1 MGNVFSI
8 AEKICRYYEMT
19 YVPLGMWSR
28 LITRLIVFS
37 KSQVTEVTESSD
49 HLVLTVHL
57 CFFSYICMHLFI
69 QLWFLFKV
77 LVGRHEPTLTY
88 WNKGIYMFWS
98 PVITLCSCSHWVDI
112 YSEFITWNNIHV
124 FLKKLFKIFMIVQG
138 NFTVVIQIL
147 FMIIYFKIYKE
158 TFCLVD
164 CEGISENKE
173 EIAITV
179 PISGQGSM

>member
-57 CFFSYICMHLFI
+57 CFISLF
-69 QLWFLFKV
+69 LHAF
-77 LVGRHEPTLTY
+77 
-88 WNKGIYMFWS
+88 IYTI
-98 PVITLCSCSHWVDI
+98 VISI
-112 YSEFITWNNIHV
+112 
-124 FLKKLFKIFMIVQG
+124 
-138 NFTVVIQIL
+138 
-147 FMIIYFKIYKE
+147 
-158 TFCLVD
+158 
-164 CEGISENKE
+164 
-173 EIAITV
+173 
-179 PISGQGSM
+179 